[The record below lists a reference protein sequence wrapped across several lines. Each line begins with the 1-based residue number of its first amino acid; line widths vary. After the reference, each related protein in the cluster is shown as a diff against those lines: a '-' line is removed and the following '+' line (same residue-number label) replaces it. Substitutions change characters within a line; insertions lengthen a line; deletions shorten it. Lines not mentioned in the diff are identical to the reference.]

1 MRELQMM
8 EVRTIS
14 GGLDSLDLGSVM
26 GAWIG
31 YEAGKQLYPY
41 DLMGFNIGG
50 LAAGIGVG
58 MLGAITGRFFAGLLD
73 SYIDPLIDK
82 ATGH

>member
-1 MRELQMM
+1 MRELQTM
-8 EVRTIS
+8 EIGNIS

-31 YEAGKQLYPY
+31 YETGKQLFAY
-41 DLMGFNIGG
+41 DLMGFNIGSV
-50 LAAGIGVG
+50 AAGIGVS
-58 MLGAITGRFFAGLLD
+58 MLGAIGGRFFAGLLD